1 MQKNA
6 LAEGRSEEIK
16 KIIENMEIIGKE
28 IICEASATR
37 KIFKELQSYVKID
50 PNILLKIRGIGS
62 NFLGVM
68 EEFERVQKVY
78 SEKCRKQ
85 IDRQLMLIDPS
96 GNVNGLNSEVLSG
109 GKDDRV
115 SSPLNH
121 QIQIF
126 RLSEDSRARRE
137 LELESLKGQRNEMQK
152 LEKGLQ
158 EIHSLFQDI
167 RVLIQEQ
174 GDTIFRIQDLVDDIE
189 GNVKKTVGELE
200 KKSEREMKRQRRRRW
215 FMGIGLLVL
224 IGLVLIIFNELFW

>member
-16 KIIENMEIIGKE
+16 KIIENMEIIDKE
-28 IICEASATR
+28 IICEASATQ

-167 RVLIQEQ
+167 RVLVQEQ

>member
-6 LAEGRSEEIK
+6 LAEGRSEEKK
-16 KIIENMEIIGKE
+16 KIIENMDIIDKE
-28 IICEASATR
+28 IICEASAAR
-37 KIFKELQSYVKID
+37 KIFQELQSYVKID
-50 PNILLKIRGIGS
+50 SNILLKIRGLGS
-62 NFLGVM
+62 NFLRVM

-78 SEKCRKQ
+78 SEKCRQQ

-96 GNVNGLNSEVLSG
+96 GNGLNAEMLSVG
-109 GKDDRV
+109 DGKDDRV

-137 LELESLKGQRNEMQK
+137 LELESLKGQRDEMQK

-167 RVLIQEQ
+167 RMLVQEQ

-200 KKSEREMKRQRRRRW
+200 KKCEREMKRQRRRRW
-215 FMGIGLLVL
+215 FLGIGLLVL
-224 IGLVLIIFNELFW
+224 IGLVLIILSELFW